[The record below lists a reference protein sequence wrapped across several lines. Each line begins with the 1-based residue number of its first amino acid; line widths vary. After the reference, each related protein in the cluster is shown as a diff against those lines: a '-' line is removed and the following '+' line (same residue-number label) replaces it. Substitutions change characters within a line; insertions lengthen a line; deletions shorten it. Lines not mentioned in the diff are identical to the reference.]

1 MSKTGRSVVEDMGYD
16 FAEAISHGMI
26 VSELAVL
33 VSKELGLDDDFCKRI
48 AVVGFLHDIGKL
60 RMSEELHLDRSKA
73 MVVEKMKYVRMH
85 TSFSKDILL
94 EHDYDDEI
102 CETVYHHHENNDGS
116 GYPENIEGEEIP
128 LGARIIRVCDVYAAL
143 ISTRSYREAFS
154 PEVAVELMIEES
166 KHFDMKIFLAFMR
179 VIHSE
184 EYAKIKVLLEKSIE
198 EGAREYFTEYILKAV
213 IKEMNENIDN
223 N

>member
-1 MSKTGRSVVEDMGYD
+1 MDKTECANVVDDIGHD

-33 VSKELGLDDDFCKRI
+33 VSRELGMDEGFCRNI
-48 AVVGFLHDIGKL
+48 AIAGFLHDIGKL

-85 TSFSKDILL
+85 PTFSRDILFDNHF
-94 EHDYDDEI
+94 EFDI
-102 CETVYHHHENNDGS
+102 CNIVYHHHENNDGS
-116 GYPENIEGEEIP
+116 GYPTNISQEDIP
-128 LGARIIRVCDVYAAL
+128 VGARIIRVCDVYAAL

-154 PEVAVELMIEES
+154 EKMAIQLMIEEA

-179 VIHSE
+179 VVHSE
-184 EYAKIKVLLEKSIE
+184 NYSKVERLLQRTIE
-198 EGAREYFTEYILKAV
+198 EDVKKYFEDDILHKH
-213 IKEMNENIDN
+213 IQERNEE
-223 N
+223 